1 LQRARSLAQSLEA
14 ISDAQVEAGGACVLE
29 GTEALRVLDLEPA
42 LAAEMSRLDEEGRRL
57 QLEASRMAQESR
69 PEYEAWFEAGLLLRR
84 ASDRL
89 AKIVWRLHGTGRTA
103 GLSDVRSPI
112 GVI

>member
-1 LQRARSLAQSLEA
+1 MPRAQSLEA
-14 ISDAQVEAGGACVLE
+14 VGDAEVGAEGACVPE
-29 GTEALRVLDLEPA
+29 GTVALRAVELEPA

-89 AKIVWRLHGTGRTA
+89 AKIVRRLHDNGRTA

-112 GVI
+112 GAV